1 VTRRLALAT
10 ALACGLSAAS
20 TATGDPMMTEDF
32 SDSASSRWSFF
43 TDQVM
48 GGVSTGQAALE
59 TEGEETFL
67 RLQGRVSTENNG
79 GFIQARWEPSEP
91 VADSARGVEIEVRG
105 NDQTY
110 YLHLRTRGTR
120 LPWQFYQ
127 APFEVTGGWTVLRI
141 PFADFAPK
149 GRLLSKTFA
158 PDTIRSLAVAAYGR
172 DHAADVSV
180 RRIGFY

>member
-1 VTRRLALAT
+1 VTGRRALA
-10 ALACGLSAAS
+10 AAFVCGLAAAS
-20 TATGDPMMTEDF
+20 AATGDPMMTEDF
-32 SDSASSRWSFF
+32 SDDPSARWSFF

-48 GGVSTGQAALE
+48 GGVSTGQAAFE
-59 TEGEETFL
+59 TEGGATYL

-79 GFIQARWEPSEP
+79 GFIQARLEPSQP

-105 NDQTY
+105 NGETY
-110 YLHLRTRGTR
+110 FLHLRTRGTR

-127 APFEVTGGWTVLRI
+127 APFEVTGDWTVLRI
-141 PFADFAPK
+141 PFAEFAPK

-158 PDTIRSLAVAAYGR
+158 PGAIRSLAVAAYGR
-172 DHAADVSV
+172 DHTADVSV

>member
-1 VTRRLALAT
+1 
-10 ALACGLSAAS
+10 
-20 TATGDPMMTEDF
+20 MTEDF
-32 SDSASSRWSFF
+32 NDDPSSRWSFF

-48 GGVSTGQAALE
+48 GGVSTGQAAVE
-59 TEGEETFL
+59 TEGGETFL

-79 GFIQARWEPSEP
+79 GFIQARLEPSEP

-105 NDQTY
+105 NEQTY
-110 YLHLRTRGTR
+110 YLHLRTRATR

-127 APFEVTGGWTVLRI
+127 AAFEVTGDWTLLRI

-149 GRLLSKTFA
+149 GRLLSKSFA
-158 PDTIRSLAVAAYGR
+158 PGAIRSLAVVAYGR
-172 DHAADVSV
+172 DHIADVSV